1 VTFDSSFIPSRR
13 LVAMPI
19 SMSKFVGEKAPMLNS
34 TNVYGL
40 LREALMLNS
49 CSFPIGIN
57 WKYTVELYVP
67 IEKRDVA

>member
-1 VTFDSSFIPSRR
+1 
-13 LVAMPI
+13 
-19 SMSKFVGEKAPMLNS
+19 MSKFVGEKAPMLNS

-57 WKYTVELYVP
+57 LKYTVELYVP
-67 IEKRDVA
+67 IEKKDVA

>member
-1 VTFDSSFIPSRR
+1 
-13 LVAMPI
+13 MPI

-57 WKYTVELYVP
+57 LKYTVELYVP
-67 IEKRDVA
+67 IEKKDVA

>member
-1 VTFDSSFIPSRR
+1 MHVGY
-13 LVAMPI
+13 L
-19 SMSKFVGEKAPMLNS
+19 KFYIYMGSVGAKAPMLNS

-57 WKYTVELYVP
+57 WKYTVEFYVP
-67 IEKRDVA
+67 IERRDVA